1 MLIWLAYLA
10 IPAVLLFFVFRRRV
24 PFPAIFWLFG
34 AFIVTCGFTHLME
47 VVTFW
52 QPVYRL
58 SALVKVLTA
67 LASWATVLA
76 LVPVIPRA
84 LALRSPEELVYLVE
98 ERTSELATVNEAL
111 RLQIAQRRKMQEER
125 EKLLVSEQHARA
137 EAEEANRAKDEF
149 LATLSHELRT
159 PLNAMLGWIHLLRS
173 GKLDPQTRDHALE
186 VIDRNI
192 RTQAHLIGDLLDV
205 SGIVLGK
212 LRLDVKPLPLRGV
225 VEAALESV
233 RLSAEARGVQLA
245 VQLDAEDVVVRGDAV
260 RLQQVVW
267 NLLSNAVKFSPSGSR
282 VEVVLT
288 HGDGQAHLSVHDSGP
303 GIAAEF
309 LPHVFERFTQADP
322 TTTRSHGGL
331 GLGLSIVRDLVELHG
346 GSVRVDCASK
356 SDGTCFRVDLP
367 LAEAGVEEDNRDR
380 QKGCLS

>member
-1 MLIWLAYLA
+1 LLIWLAYLA
-10 IPAVLLFFVFRRRV
+10 IPVVLLFFVFRRRV
-24 PFPAIFWLFG
+24 PFPMIFWLFG
-34 AFIVTCGFTHLME
+34 AFIITCGFTHLME

-58 SALVKVLTA
+58 SALVKMLTA
-67 LASWATVLA
+67 FASWATVLA

-84 LALRSPEELVYLVE
+84 LALRSTEELAYLVE

-111 RLQIAQRRKMQEER
+111 RLQIAQRRQMQEER

-186 VIDRNI
+186 VINRNI

-245 VQLDAEDVVVRGDAV
+245 VQLDAEDVIVRGDAV

-282 VEVVLT
+282 VEVALT

-309 LPHVFERFTQADP
+309 LPHVFERFSQADP

-346 GSVRVDCASK
+346 GSVRVDCASN
-356 SDGTCFRVDLP
+356 SDGACFRVDLP

-380 QKGCLS
+380 QEGCLS